1 MALLNMIN
9 KMDTSEA
16 PCSRKA
22 KRQQKVEIQQD
33 AFDIDDDEEIP
44 IITEETEEELAAFEA
59 VNRPRTT
66 SGKIRVTEEDRPET
80 AASLKYRPKSGRS
93 TFDSRPTTAV
103 TLKTK
108 SRTVSRASSRKS
120 RAESGFSRQDR
131 GQYYDSDSDEEPRS
145 PTKRDLFLEA
155 ELSNVDSILADDKA
169 FDTDL
174 EVEEIEDLIENLYPI
189 NIGETTTTYDRKT
202 DYINDCKKNG
212 IVPASYFLRHMEKPQ
227 LTMSHHGLGEEG
239 MKCIARSLASNT
251 TVLNL
256 DISDNW
262 LGDTGGLIVCNML
275 KENIYITDLTLRDNR
290 LGFGCAEQIG
300 EVMKT
305 NSTLTHLTLSGNQ
318 FDDKSAIF
326 FADAITTSKLEYLNL
341 SHNRFGEIAGLLLG
355 PAIAENTTMKE
366 LDISWNNIRRKGA
379 MALGQGIKNND
390 FMKKMNVSW
399 NGFGVEGAISL
410 CDALKHNQVLE
421 EINIMNCRLTTE
433 AAVLI
438 GKGLSVN
445 ENTALKVI
453 KLGKNPMQSAGC
465 YGICAAILRNPN
477 CVLEE
482 IDFEDVL
489 VNKDFEEV
497 FKQVK
502 EQLPNIKMKHG
513 GMEPPQK
520 PKAKIHPMVK
530 LMNYIEKN
538 NLKLIDFFSQLDK
551 DGSMCISYE
560 EFEQGLEE
568 NGIKLTKE
576 EIELLLEELDS
587 DGDGDINFSELA
599 TGHTEFKERTDNIN
613 TILTASQPRP
623 LTT

>member
-1 MALLNMIN
+1 MDWMLTRLEEDSAEDADESETEDQEQENFISEVDAENILLRMKNLEN
-9 KMDTSEA
+9 KMLISPSTGQR
-16 PCSRKA
+16 RKLE
-22 KRQQKVEIQQD
+22 KMPKT
-33 AFDIDDDEEIP
+33 FL
-44 IITEETEEELAAFEA
+44 TEPA
-59 VNRPRTT
+59 RT
-66 SGKIRVTEEDRPET
+66 KM
-80 AASLKYRPKSGRS
+80 
-93 TFDSRPTTAV
+93 
-103 TLKTK
+103 
-108 SRTVSRASSRKS
+108 TVSRASSRKS
-120 RAESGFSRQDR
+120 RAESGFSRNDR

-174 EVEEIEDLIENLYPI
+174 EIE
-189 NIGETTTTYDRKT
+189 ETTTTYDRKT

-326 FADAITTSKLEYLNL
+326 FADAITASKLEYLNL

-421 EINIMNCRLTTE
+421 ELNVMNCRLTTE

-438 GKGLSVN
+438 GKGLAVN
-445 ENTALKVI
+445 ETTALKVI
-453 KLGKNPMQSAGC
+453 KCAKSALVRISRGSS
-465 YGICAAILRNPN
+465 ASSQK
-477 CVLEE
+477 VLC
-482 IDFEDVL
+482 
-489 VNKDFEEV
+489 
-497 FKQVK
+497 
-502 EQLPNIKMKHG
+502 PSS
-513 GMEPPQK
+513 
-520 PKAKIHPMVK
+520 
-530 LMNYIEKN
+530 LMNLNVGKWNKINKRGN
-538 NLKLIDFFSQLDK
+538 R
-551 DGSMCISYE
+551 
-560 EFEQGLEE
+560 
-568 NGIKLTKE
+568 T
-576 EIELLLEELDS
+576 LLEELDS

>member
-66 SGKIRVTEEDRPET
+66 SGKIRVTEETRPET
-80 AASLKYRPKSGRS
+80 ASSLKYRPKSGRS

-120 RAESGFSRQDR
+120 RAESGFSRNDR

-174 EVEEIEDLIENLYPI
+174 EIE
-189 NIGETTTTYDRKT
+189 ETTTTYDRKT

-326 FADAITTSKLEYLNL
+326 FADAITASKLEYLNL
-341 SHNRFGEIAGLLLG
+341 SHNRFGEVAGLLLG

-421 EINIMNCRLTTE
+421 ELNVMNCRLTTE

-438 GKGLSVN
+438 GKGLAVN
-445 ENTALKVI
+445 ETTALKVI
-453 KLGKNPMQSAGC
+453 KIGKNPMQSAGC

-551 DGSMCISYE
+551 DGSMCISYD

>member
-1 MALLNMIN
+1 MIISQSTGQRRKLE
-9 KMDTSEA
+9 KMPKT
-16 PCSRKA
+16 
-22 KRQQKVEIQQD
+22 
-33 AFDIDDDEEIP
+33 FL
-44 IITEETEEELAAFEA
+44 TEPA
-59 VNRPRTT
+59 
-66 SGKIRVTEEDRPET
+66 
-80 AASLKYRPKSGRS
+80 RS
-93 TFDSRPTTAV
+93 
-103 TLKTK
+103 KM
-108 SRTVSRASSRKS
+108 TVSRASSRKS

>member
-1 MALLNMIN
+1 
-9 KMDTSEA
+9 MDWMLTRLEEDSAEDADESEA
-16 PCSRKA
+16 EDQEQENFISE
-22 KRQQKVEIQQD
+22 VD
-33 AFDIDDDEEIP
+33 AENI
-44 IITEETEEELAAFEA
+44 LL
-59 VNRPRTT
+59 RM
-66 SGKIRVTEEDRPET
+66 
-80 AASLKYRPKSGRS
+80 
-93 TFDSRPTTAV
+93 
-103 TLKTK
+103 
-108 SRTVSRASSRKS
+108 TVSRASSRKS
-120 RAESGFSRQDR
+120 RAESGFSRNDR

-174 EVEEIEDLIENLYPI
+174 EIE
-189 NIGETTTTYDRKT
+189 ETTTTYDRKT

-326 FADAITTSKLEYLNL
+326 FADAITASKLEYLNL
-341 SHNRFGEIAGLLLG
+341 SHNRFGEVAGLLLG

-421 EINIMNCRLTTE
+421 ELNVMNCRLTTE

-438 GKGLSVN
+438 GKGLAVN
-445 ENTALKVI
+445 ETTALKVI
-453 KLGKNPMQSAGC
+453 KIGKNPMQSAGC

-489 VNKDFEEV
+489 VNKDFEEI

-551 DGSMCISYE
+551 DGSMCISYD

>member
-174 EVEEIEDLIENLYPI
+174 EVE
-189 NIGETTTTYDRKT
+189 ETTTTYDRKT

>member
-1 MALLNMIN
+1 
-9 KMDTSEA
+9 MDTSEA

-66 SGKIRVTEEDRPET
+66 SGKIRVTEEVRPET

-103 TLKTK
+103 SLKTK

-174 EVEEIEDLIENLYPI
+174 EVEGKPRNHATLSDMLADFQFVRTAYCLDASIKVSTDFLGALKIEDVIENLYPI

-305 NSTLTHLTLSGNQ
+305 NSTLTHLTLSVVLVVTKYEQGLAALLTISIS
-318 FDDKSAIF
+318 DDNISF
-326 FADAITTSKLEYLNL
+326 WESFEYYSYVFEGMKLLTIVGCL
-341 SHNRFGEIAGLLLG
+341 SNFLIY
-355 PAIAENTTMKE
+355 II
-366 LDISWNNIRRKGA
+366 IS
-379 MALGQGIKNND
+379 
-390 FMKKMNVSW
+390 KKMRAELSCIFCKQTSRSNVKEM
-399 NGFGVEGAISL
+399 NKHYPMKIS
-410 CDALKHNQVLE
+410 VFE
-421 EINIMNCRLTTE
+421 RI
-433 AAVLI
+433 
-438 GKGLSVN
+438 
-445 ENTALKVI
+445 KVI
-453 KLGKNPMQSAGC
+453 KKTRKVSC
-465 YGICAAILRNPN
+465 
-477 CVLEE
+477 
-482 IDFEDVL
+482 
-489 VNKDFEEV
+489 
-497 FKQVK
+497 
-502 EQLPNIKMKHG
+502 
-513 GMEPPQK
+513 
-520 PKAKIHPMVK
+520 KI
-530 LMNYIEKN
+530 
-538 NLKLIDFFSQLDK
+538 
-551 DGSMCISYE
+551 
-560 EFEQGLEE
+560 
-568 NGIKLTKE
+568 
-576 EIELLLEELDS
+576 
-587 DGDGDINFSELA
+587 
-599 TGHTEFKERTDNIN
+599 
-613 TILTASQPRP
+613 
-623 LTT
+623 

>member
-1 MALLNMIN
+1 
-9 KMDTSEA
+9 MDWMLTRLEEDSAE
-16 PCSRKA
+16 
-22 KRQQKVEIQQD
+22 D
-33 AFDIDDDEEIP
+33 ADES
-44 IITEETEEELAAFEA
+44 ETEDQEQENFISEVDAENILL
-59 VNRPRTT
+59 RM
-66 SGKIRVTEEDRPET
+66 
-80 AASLKYRPKSGRS
+80 
-93 TFDSRPTTAV
+93 
-103 TLKTK
+103 
-108 SRTVSRASSRKS
+108 TVSRASSRKS
-120 RAESGFSRQDR
+120 RAESGFSRNDR

-174 EVEEIEDLIENLYPI
+174 EIE
-189 NIGETTTTYDRKT
+189 ETTTTYDRKT

-326 FADAITTSKLEYLNL
+326 FADAITASKLEYLNL
-341 SHNRFGEIAGLLLG
+341 SHNRFGEVAGLLLG

-421 EINIMNCRLTTE
+421 ELNVMNCRLTTE

-438 GKGLSVN
+438 GKGLAVN
-445 ENTALKVI
+445 ETTALKVI
-453 KLGKNPMQSAGC
+453 KIGKNPMQSAGC

-551 DGSMCISYE
+551 DGSMCISYD

>member
-1 MALLNMIN
+1 MLISPSTGQRRKLE
-9 KMDTSEA
+9 KMPKT
-16 PCSRKA
+16 
-22 KRQQKVEIQQD
+22 
-33 AFDIDDDEEIP
+33 FL
-44 IITEETEEELAAFEA
+44 TEPA
-59 VNRPRTT
+59 RT
-66 SGKIRVTEEDRPET
+66 KM
-80 AASLKYRPKSGRS
+80 
-93 TFDSRPTTAV
+93 
-103 TLKTK
+103 
-108 SRTVSRASSRKS
+108 TVSRASSRKS
-120 RAESGFSRQDR
+120 RAESGFSRNDR

-174 EVEEIEDLIENLYPI
+174 EIE
-189 NIGETTTTYDRKT
+189 ETTTTYDRKT

-326 FADAITTSKLEYLNL
+326 FADAITASKLEYLNL
-341 SHNRFGEIAGLLLG
+341 SHNRFGEVAGLLLG

-421 EINIMNCRLTTE
+421 ELNVMNCRLTTE

-438 GKGLSVN
+438 GKGLAVN
-445 ENTALKVI
+445 ETTALKVI
-453 KLGKNPMQSAGC
+453 KIGKNPMQSAGC

-489 VNKDFEEV
+489 VNKDFEEI

-551 DGSMCISYE
+551 DGSMCISYD

>member
-66 SGKIRVTEEDRPET
+66 SGKIRVTEETRPET

-120 RAESGFSRQDR
+120 RAESGFSRNDR

-174 EVEEIEDLIENLYPI
+174 EIE
-189 NIGETTTTYDRKT
+189 ETTTTYDRKT

-326 FADAITTSKLEYLNL
+326 FADAITASKLEYLNL
-341 SHNRFGEIAGLLLG
+341 SHNRFGEVAGLLLG

-421 EINIMNCRLTTE
+421 ELNVMNCRLTTE

-438 GKGLSVN
+438 GKGLAVN
-445 ENTALKVI
+445 ETTALKVI
-453 KLGKNPMQSAGC
+453 KIGKNPMQSAGC

-482 IDFEDVL
+482 INFEDVL
-489 VNKDFEEV
+489 VNKDFEEI

-551 DGSMCISYE
+551 DGSMCISYD

>member
-1 MALLNMIN
+1 
-9 KMDTSEA
+9 MDWMLTRLEEDSAEDADESEA
-16 PCSRKA
+16 
-22 KRQQKVEIQQD
+22 E
-33 AFDIDDDEEIP
+33 DEEHFIS
-44 IITEETEEELAAFEA
+44 E
-59 VNRPRTT
+59 VNAENILLRM
-66 SGKIRVTEEDRPET
+66 
-80 AASLKYRPKSGRS
+80 
-93 TFDSRPTTAV
+93 
-103 TLKTK
+103 
-108 SRTVSRASSRKS
+108 TVSRASSRKS